1 MNGMKIAKTNI
12 AGFECFIILSDGLLD
27 KEAKQ
32 QIQEEIFH
40 KYGEIVIYNASSKT
54 GEGDLWTTNK
64 YGLENDRHDDYQNI
78 DFEFVL
84 FKDPSF
90 YI

>member
-1 MNGMKIAKTNI
+1 MKIARTDI
-12 AGFECFIILSDGLLD
+12 AGFDCFIILSDGLLD
-27 KEAKQ
+27 KPAKQ
-32 QIQEEIFH
+32 ELQEKIFEKH
-40 KYGEIVIYNASSKT
+40 GPVVIYNSSSKY

-64 YGLENDRHDDYQNI
+64 FGLENNRHDDYQNI